1 MGRELQHSAEGT
13 HWTKKNHKYI
23 RKEGNRYI
31 YADDANKLRRTQAT
45 NRQGTTDYRSIGT
58 DRAKRS
64 QASNGVGARNQEF
77 AKAQSGLQRTKQLYK
92 STGGK
97 VPMEYKVGQMTLRR
111 AQTPT
116 PNTAVEKA
124 KAITQQRNRLAN
136 GNGVRNQEYAK
147 NSALQRKRSSA
158 LNRQGNWRSPNGYE
172 YAKRENDWT
181 SGSPGTISAKRK
193 KAMYQQ
199 GSRDVPSYGTT
210 MNTLGS
216 ADRARKANWFRP
228 HFGNSDLDSLQKD
241 VNTRDYSKS
250 VKADRGKT
258 FVNSLR
264 EKFGP
269 MNKKKDQ
276 LVKKAKDFFNRI
288 KAKNTEKSVLNK
300 MYDERSG
307 RPKSYTTHDAYG
319 NYVKGQDPNTLLGP
333 TTGNAGSSNLRK
345 GVEAGRK
352 RAGIKNSPQV
362 HGVKNNL
369 SNRGYETTNYDN
381 DHDTYR
387 GLHNNRNTF
396 GPEAIDSQRWK
407 DMVTS
412 TSKQKDEEYRKRIDE
427 SRSRATGQ
435 PNELARG
442 TSAGRKRVKN
452 KTSRNKSR
460 NYAAKNNR

>member
-31 YADDANKLRRTQAT
+31 YADDLKTGRASREQIGA
-45 NRQGTTDYRSIGT
+45 RQYKMEQGIRE
-58 DRAKRS
+58 RS
-64 QASNGVGARNQEF
+64 QAERRQNASNGVGARNQEF

-116 PNTAVEKA
+116 PNTSVEKA
-124 KAITQQRNRLAN
+124 KAITQQRNKSAN
-136 GNGVRNQEYAK
+136 GNVARNQEYAK
-147 NSALQRKRSSA
+147 AQNARQA
-158 LNRQGNWRSPNGYE
+158 VNRQGSNAKGYNYAKEENNWRQYQ
-172 YAKRENDWT
+172 
-181 SGSPGTISAKRK
+181 PGTISAKRK
-193 KAMYQQ
+193 RAMYIQ
-199 GSRDVPSYGTT
+199 GTGNGVWRDPQTADQAKNLNEFRS
-210 MNTLGS
+210 NFLG
-216 ADRARKANWFRP
+216 AKV
-228 HFGNSDLDSLQKD
+228 Q
-241 VNTRDYSKS
+241 DYSRS
-250 VKADRGKT
+250 VKAREDKSI
-258 FVNSLR
+258 VNSLK

-269 MNKKKDQ
+269 INEKKDQ
-276 LVKKAKDFFNRI
+276 LVKKAKEFFNRI
-288 KAKNTEKSVLNK
+288 KAKNTEKRVLNK

-307 RPKSYTTHDAYG
+307 RPKSYTTHDTYG
-319 NYVKGQDPNTLLGP
+319 NYVKGQDLNTLLGP
-333 TTGNAGSSNLRK
+333 TTGNAGASNLRK

-387 GLHNNRNTF
+387 GLHNVRSSF
-396 GPEAIDSQRWK
+396 GPEGIDSQRWK

-412 TSKQKDEEYRKRIDE
+412 TSKQKNEEYRQRIDK
-427 SRSRATGQ
+427 SRSRVTGQ
-435 PNELARG
+435 PDELARG

-452 KTSRNKSR
+452 KASRNKSR